1 MKKQIN
7 EIKRMQLLAGL
18 ITESEYRESQMNE
31 AKETI
36 SVSDAKEYADSWD
49 DDDISMDFKKTFS
62 GKDQIAKSDFINF
75 FKKHIDD
82 MSEMSDIRSAWDQLL
97 SGEGLYE
104 TKMDEAYSN
113 KRVNYRDEETATPD
127 VVNHLFDTIDIVPL
141 DNGNKL
147 QITTTYY
154 YRDPGVK
161 GYDVNS
167 LSEDNPDVSKVR
179 AILLDPSGRKLSSKT
194 FTSPFLIKMK
204 KSYFIPQI
212 VASFEN
218 K

>member
-1 MKKQIN
+1 MKQSIN
-7 EIKRMQLLAGL
+7 EIKRMQRIAGL
-18 ITESEYRESQMNE
+18 ITESEYQESLN
-31 AKETI
+31 
-36 SVSDAKEYADSWD
+36 
-49 DDDISMDFKKTFS
+49 
-62 GKDQIAKSDFINF
+62 
-75 FKKHIDD
+75 
-82 MSEMSDIRSAWDQLL
+82 
-97 SGEGLYE
+97 
-104 TKMDEAYSN
+104 EAYSN
-113 KRVNYRDEETATPD
+113 KRVNYRDEKTATPD
-127 VVNHLFDTIDIVPL
+127 VINHLFDTIDIVPL

-179 AILLDPSGRKLSSKT
+179 AILLDPAGGKLSSKT
-194 FTSPFLIKMK
+194 FTDPFLIKTG
-204 KSYFIPQI
+204 KSFFIPQI

>member
-7 EIKRMQLLAGL
+7 EFKRMQLIAGL

-49 DDDISMDFKKTFS
+49 DDDISMDFEKTFS

-104 TKMDEAYSN
+104 AKMDEAEDNEIYLLDFPEDLKDVAKYKQSGFDVELDDPYNKIYSA
-113 KRVNYRDEETATPD
+113 KLDLTGMDAVGMQTELLH
-127 VVNHLFDTIDIVPL
+127 VVKQKGLHPTLWFKGKSYSADKALEFLDKLANEDT
-141 DNGNKL
+141 
-147 QITTTYY
+147 Y
-154 YRDPGVK
+154 
-161 GYDVNS
+161 VNS
-167 LSEDNPDVSKVR
+167 FGTPL
-179 AILLDPSGRKLSSKT
+179 
-194 FTSPFLIKMK
+194 
-204 KSYFIPQI
+204 
-212 VASFEN
+212 
-218 K
+218 

>member
-7 EIKRMQLLAGL
+7 EFKRMQLIAGL
-18 ITESEYRESQMNE
+18 ITESEYRQSMNE
-31 AKETI
+31 VKETI

-104 TKMDEAYSN
+104 AERKSLNE
-113 KRVNYRDEETATPD
+113 EETIFADYSTNNNNSIKTKLARNLAEEIHSFDAKEGTIESLFTGEMKQYEEGNDDFYANKEEALKAFAELPD
-127 VVNHLFDTIDIVPL
+127 TFSIIHNIDGDKVKISITKTGPKSWKVN
-141 DNGNKL
+141 
-147 QITTTYY
+147 
-154 YRDPGVK
+154 
-161 GYDVNS
+161 
-167 LSEDNPDVSKVR
+167 
-179 AILLDPSGRKLSSKT
+179 
-194 FTSPFLIKMK
+194 
-204 KSYFIPQI
+204 
-212 VASFEN
+212 
-218 K
+218 

>member
-1 MKKQIN
+1 MKQQIN
-7 EIKRMQLLAGL
+7 EFKRMQLIAGL

-49 DDDISMDFKKTFS
+49 DDDISMDFEKTFS

-104 TKMDEAYSN
+104 TKMDEAEDNEIYLLDFPEDLKDVAKYKQSGFDVELDDPYNKIYSAKLDLTGMDAVGMQTELLHVVKQKGLHPTLWFKGKSYSADKALEFLDKLAN
-113 KRVNYRDEETATPD
+113 K
-127 VVNHLFDTIDIVPL
+127 DT
-141 DNGNKL
+141 
-147 QITTTYY
+147 Y
-154 YRDPGVK
+154 
-161 GYDVNS
+161 VNS
-167 LSEDNPDVSKVR
+167 FGTPL
-179 AILLDPSGRKLSSKT
+179 
-194 FTSPFLIKMK
+194 
-204 KSYFIPQI
+204 
-212 VASFEN
+212 
-218 K
+218 